1 VISRRGDGLGE
12 SVLGIL
18 RLLPGELVGSGVG
31 DRGALSIE
39 NAPENLRFPG
49 ALELALPF

>member
-1 VISRRGDGLGE
+1 M
-12 SVLGIL
+12 GIL
-18 RLLPGELVGSGVG
+18 RLLPGELGGSGVG
-31 DRGALSIE
+31 DRGAAHIE